1 MRQSHFG
8 LGAAASLA
16 ILMTG
21 LPRSVAACSCYA
33 VAGKMALPAAVTMF
47 TGKAARVQFLEADT
61 QRNEPAI
68 LVTFEVHDVWKGPVR
83 KALRLR
89 TTYNRW
95 TCGGYYFKEGET
107 YLVTAY
113 QLKVLADQQGV
124 ELGGVNPCGATREL
138 KRAADVVR
146 DLGPGQKPAEAA
158 GEEAP

>member
-1 MRQSHFG
+1 
-8 LGAAASLA
+8 
-16 ILMTG
+16 
-21 LPRSVAACSCYA
+21 
-33 VAGKMALPAAVTMF
+33 MF